1 MENEAKVSEINREM
15 HISAAGAAKIISA
28 IYSPRQFC
36 LLWFLYLG
44 NIGSQGDQNVRKII
58 NPFLEE

>member
-1 MENEAKVSEINREM
+1 MENEAKVSEIKRAK
-15 HISAAGAAKIISA
+15 HISAASAAKIISA